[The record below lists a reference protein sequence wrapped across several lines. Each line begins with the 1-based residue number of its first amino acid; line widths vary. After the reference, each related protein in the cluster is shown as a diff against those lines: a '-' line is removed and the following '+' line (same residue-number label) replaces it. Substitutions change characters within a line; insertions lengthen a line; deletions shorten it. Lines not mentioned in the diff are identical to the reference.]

1 MNPASSKA
9 TKKKG
14 QQGTVCRRRRIEEG
28 QMEGGG
34 RGPQEGG
41 KFCNGY

>member
-1 MNPASSKA
+1 MSPASSKA

-14 QQGTVCRRRRIEEG
+14 QQGTVCCRRIEEG